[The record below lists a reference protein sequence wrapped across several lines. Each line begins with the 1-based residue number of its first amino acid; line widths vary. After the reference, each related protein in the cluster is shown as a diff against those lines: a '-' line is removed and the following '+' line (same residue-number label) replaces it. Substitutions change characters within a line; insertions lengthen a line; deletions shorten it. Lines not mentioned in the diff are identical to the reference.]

1 MHLDAHF
8 RRSFLTGLLI
18 ILPLVVTV
26 WLFGL
31 ILRPVQRF
39 ATPAVMALINW
50 SGLGSLLDLP
60 GAGVA
65 AGLIGLVLT
74 VVVIYIVGL
83 LGGNFIGR
91 RAVKKMDDLALSIPL
106 VKSVYGSARQL
117 IETFYSSAD
126 RTFESVVLVEYPR
139 KGIYTVGLVTAPT
152 EGELQDR
159 TPGDMV
165 NVFVPTTPNPTS
177 GVLILTR
184 RDELV
189 FLTWGWRKRCASWS
203 AAASSRRPGAGCP
216 GGPPGRPEG
225 YGGGVP
231 GPIRSLP
238 GARRAWRWRPAP
250 RAAARAPARQ
260 SRRIRPRRVERARR
274 PWCRGRRR
282 GPSPQ
287 RPCG

>member
-1 MHLDAHF
+1 MALDAHF

-18 ILPLVVTV
+18 ILPLVVTL

-50 SGLGSLLDLP
+50 TGLGALLDLP

-65 AGLIGLVLT
+65 AGIIGLVLT

-91 RAVKKMDDLALSIPL
+91 RVVKKMDDLALSIPL

-177 GVLILTR
+177 GVLVLTR

-189 FLTWGWRKRCASWS
+189 FLDMGVEEALRFVVSGGIVS
-203 AAASSRRPGAGCP
+203 PPRRALPRG
-216 GGPPGRPEG
+216 
-225 YGGGVP
+225 P
-231 GPIRSLP
+231 GP
-238 GARRAWRWRPAP
+238 A
-250 RAAARAPARQ
+250 
-260 SRRIRPRRVERARR
+260 
-274 PWCRGRRR
+274 
-282 GPSPQ
+282 
-287 RPCG
+287 

>member
-189 FLTWGWRKRCASWS
+189 FLDMGVEEALRFVVSGGIVS
-203 AAASSRRPGAGCP
+203 PPRRGLP
-216 GGPPGRPEG
+216 GGTA
-225 YGGGVP
+225 
-231 GPIRSLP
+231 GP
-238 GARRAWRWRPAP
+238 A
-250 RAAARAPARQ
+250 
-260 SRRIRPRRVERARR
+260 
-274 PWCRGRRR
+274 
-282 GPSPQ
+282 
-287 RPCG
+287 

>member
-18 ILPLVVTV
+18 ILPLVVTL

-65 AGLIGLVLT
+65 AGIIGLVLT

-91 RAVKKMDDLALSIPL
+91 RVVKKMDDLALSIPL

-139 KGIYTVGLVTAPT
+139 KGIYTVGLMTAPT

-189 FLTWGWRKRCASWS
+189 FLDMGVEEALRFVVSGGIVS
-203 AAASSRRPGAGCP
+203 PPRRA
-216 GGPPGRPEG
+216 
-225 YGGGVP
+225 
-231 GPIRSLP
+231 LP
-238 GARRAWRWRPAP
+238 GAPTESA
-250 RAAARAPARQ
+250 
-260 SRRIRPRRVERARR
+260 
-274 PWCRGRRR
+274 
-282 GPSPQ
+282 
-287 RPCG
+287 

>member
-1 MHLDAHF
+1 MAVNAHL

-31 ILRPVQRF
+31 VLRPIQDF

-50 SGLGSLLDLP
+50 SGLGDLLDLP

-65 AGLIGLVLT
+65 AGVIGLLLT
-74 VVVIYIVGL
+74 VCVIYLVGL

-91 RAVKKMDDLALSIPL
+91 RVVKKMDDLALSIPL

-117 IETFYSSAD
+117 IETFYSSAN
-126 RTFESVVLVEYPR
+126 RTFESVVLLEYPR

-159 TPGDMV
+159 TPNEMV

-177 GVLILTR
+177 GVLVLTP
-184 RDELV
+184 RDDLI
-189 FLTWGWRKRCASWS
+189 FLDMGVEEALRFVVS
-203 AAASSRRPGAGCP
+203 
-216 GGPPGRPEG
+216 GGI
-225 YGGGVP
+225 V
-231 GPIRSLP
+231 
-238 GARRAWRWRPAP
+238 AP
-250 RAAARAPARQ
+250 
-260 SRRIRPRRVERARR
+260 PRRL
-274 PWCRGRRR
+274 P
-282 GPSPQ
+282 PQ
-287 RPCG
+287 A